1 MSKFERNNDKLL
13 FHVAHKSYLN
23 LATFHFIK
31 KTNIEGKFSPWFNI
45 SFLILNQEENFPS
58 KTLTK
63 SFLYEFILRFFHSP
77 NGTMNFSIKQSDNL
91 NSQ

>member
-31 KTNIEGKFSPWFNI
+31 KTNIEGKFSSWFNI
-45 SFLILNQEENFPS
+45 VSYS
-58 KTLTK
+58 K